1 MVKNTT
7 KKLWKQTKT
16 ITNKAES
23 TIFVFLENQTIL
35 VWVLCKGL
43 QLPAKKNK
51 IENQLFINT
60 SSEASPRY

>member
-7 KKLWKQTKT
+7 KKLWKQTKI

-35 VWVLCKGL
+35 VLVLCKGP
-43 QLPAKKNK
+43 QLPAK
-51 IENQLFINT
+51 IENQLFIIT
-60 SSEASPRY
+60 RSEASPRY